1 MPASRPKSE
10 TAHRPWNSHGEILLY
25 QSGWILLYWFLGLE
39 MGRASLGE
47 PAETV
52 GTKEFLLCG
61 LSLPAR

>member
-1 MPASRPKSE
+1 M
-10 TAHRPWNSHGEILLY
+10 
-25 QSGWILLYWFLGLE
+25 LYWFLGLE